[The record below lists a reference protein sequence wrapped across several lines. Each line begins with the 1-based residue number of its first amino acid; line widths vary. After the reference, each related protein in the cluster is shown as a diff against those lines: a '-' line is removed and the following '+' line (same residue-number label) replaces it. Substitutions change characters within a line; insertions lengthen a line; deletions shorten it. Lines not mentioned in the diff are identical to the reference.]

1 MALGPWLQMPRGPRA
16 TMRVGICPVR
26 VLEFGEELS
35 KRPTPPG
42 LVRSRKVYVATPLPG
57 ANCPLK
63 TVLNKCSQRNELPL
77 TTFAQR

>member
-1 MALGPWLQMPRGPRA
+1 MALEPWLQMKPESNYKSWDLPHA
-16 TMRVGICPVR
+16 SA
-26 VLEFGEELS
+26 EFGEELS

-57 ANCPLK
+57 ANFPLK